1 MSTAEALPGAASS
14 PGGPLDDIALLEV
27 LVDLPEAVVV
37 VDPECQVLWGNRAAE
52 VFFGRTLDSS
62 VGMSGFDLV
71 HPDDMEFAL
80 LSLATVQL
88 KPSGLPIEV
97 RLRSTSGW
105 RLAELVGAPLSGSVE
120 GAIALSIRD
129 LTERRSLEVASD
141 DVAKFRSLVHNA
153 ASLMMLVSGHGIV
166 EAASGALARLLG
178 QDPVAVAGHPL
189 IDLVDPADHDAL
201 RAGLET
207 SARGP
212 QGAAQA
218 PTVEVALLHLSH
230 HSTVPF
236 ELTIVN
242 LLEDPTVGAFV
253 VTGHDLTARTV
264 IENELRSTL
273 SLLSATLDATG
284 DGILVVGLDGHI
296 TSVNRKFAQLWH
308 LPDDLLDAKVDA
320 AAIDYVLP
328 QLANPEVFAA
338 KVAELYARPDA
349 HSHDVLHFLDGRVFD
364 RYSQPQYVD
373 GEIVGRVWSFRD
385 STERNRLE
393 EQLAHQAL
401 HDPLTNLANQTLFRD
416 RVGHALTRW
425 DRSSG
430 NLAVVF
436 LDIDNFKT
444 VNDSL
449 GHSAGDLLLVGVTER
464 LRQCLRVSDTAAR
477 LGGDEFAVLLE
488 DAGTEEDVKA
498 FAQRLLGAFK
508 RTFTI
513 EPIEAIEA
521 TEVSAS
527 LSIGIAFATP
537 GASGDQLLRNA
548 DLAMYTAKRKGK
560 GRFEVYEEAMHATA
574 VRRLQ
579 EEAELRRAIEHGE
592 LAPTYQPI
600 VELATGRIVAVEALA
615 RWHHPVRGE
624 LRPEAFI
631 DLAQETGLIAD
642 ISQHVLDQACAD
654 LRRWQE
660 AELIEPSFAISVN
673 LAPQQ
678 LVGDALLGQVNAAL
692 VSHCID
698 PRQVILEIT
707 EGGMMLDTNA
717 AIANLTG
724 LRGLGLRIAVDDF
737 GTGYSSLAY
746 LQRFPI
752 DILKIDKSFVDG
764 VDGDAAQSALTHAV
778 IRLAETL
785 DLTPIAEGV
794 ERASQREQLLALGC
808 ELAQGYYFAMPAPFD
823 VITARLR
830 TAAR

>member
-1 MSTAEALPGAASS
+1 MSAAEVVSGAGARR
-14 PGGPLDDIALLEV
+14 GGHLDGPALLDV
-27 LVDLPEAVVV
+27 LVGLPEAVVV
-37 VDPECQVLWGNRAAE
+37 VDPACQVLWGNRAAE
-52 VFFGRTLDSS
+52 EFFGRSLDSS
-62 VGMSGFDLV
+62 LGMSGLDLV
-71 HPDDMEFAL
+71 HPDDLEFAL
-80 LSLATVQL
+80 LSLVSVQQ
-88 KPSGLPIEV
+88 KNTGLPIEV

-105 RLAELVGAPLSGSVE
+105 RLAELVGAPISGSVD
-120 GAIALSIRD
+120 GAVALSIRD

-153 ASLMMLVSGHGIV
+153 ATLMMLVSREGIV

-178 QDPVAVAGHPL
+178 QDPTVVTGAPL
-189 IDLVDPADHDAL
+189 TDLVSPAGREVV
-201 RAGLET
+201 RAGLT
-207 SARGP
+207 AAAHGP

-218 PTVEVALLHLSH
+218 STVEVGLQHLSNG
-230 HSTVPF
+230 SAVPF

-242 LLEDPTVGAFV
+242 LLEDPTVEAFV
-253 VTGHDLTARTV
+253 VTGHDLSARV
-264 IENELRSTL
+264 VVESELRSTL

-284 DGILVVGLDGHI
+284 DGILVVDLDGRI
-296 TSVNRKFAQLWH
+296 TSVNRKFAELWR
-308 LPDDLLDAKVDA
+308 LPQELLATKVDA
-320 AAIDYVLP
+320 TAVEYVLP
-328 QLANPEVFAA
+328 QLANPEVFAS
-338 KVAELYARPDA
+338 KVAELYARPEA
-349 HSHDVLHFLDGRVFD
+349 HSHDVLRFLDGRVYE

-385 STERNRLE
+385 STDRNRLE

-425 DRSSG
+425 DHSVG
-430 NLAVVF
+430 NLAVLF

-449 GHSAGDLLLVGVTER
+449 GHSAGDLLLVGVTGR
-464 LRQCLRVSDTAAR
+464 LSQCLRVADTAAR

-488 DAGTEEDVKA
+488 DAGSEADVIA

-513 EPIEAIEA
+513 EA

-527 LSIGIAFATP
+527 LSVGIAFAAAGTT
-537 GASGDQLLRNA
+537 GDRLLRNA

-579 EEAELRRAIEHGE
+579 EEAELRVAIERGE
-592 LAPTYQPI
+592 LVPSYQPI

-624 LRPEAFI
+624 LRPDSFLA
-631 DLAQETGLIAD
+631 LAQETGLIAD
-642 ISQHVLDQACAD
+642 ISHHILDRACAD
-654 LRRWQE
+654 LRRWQD
-660 AELIEPSFAISVN
+660 AALTGPAFAVSVN

-678 LVGDALLGQVNAAL
+678 LIGGALVGQVDAAL
-692 VSHCID
+692 VSHDID
-698 PRQVILEIT
+698 PRHLILEIT
-707 EGGMMLDTNA
+707 EGGMMLDTAA
-717 AIANLTG
+717 AIANLSK
-724 LRGLGLRIAVDDF
+724 LRGLGVRIAVDDF

-764 VDGDAAQSALTHAV
+764 IDGDDAQSALTHAV
-778 IRLAETL
+778 VRLAETL
-785 DLTPIAEGV
+785 HLTPIAEGV
-794 ERASQREQLLALGC
+794 ERASQQARLLELGC
-808 ELAQGYYFAMPAPFD
+808 ELAQGYYFAVPASFD
-823 VITARLR
+823 VITASLR
-830 TAAR
+830 AAAGERSASA